1 MIPILVVALL
11 MGGIAPAQPV
21 VTGNEAVTGG
31 GPQSNQTVIASKERV
46 QQRLRE
52 MLEVPAS
59 EKGPI
64 SLNLKEIT
72 LAAMARSD
80 SFKAIVAKLVAVQ
93 SEEFAQSAMTDAA
106 LSLQARQEWN
116 RNQPNSLFGT
126 SRFEQTNV
134 DLGLEKRFQ
143 SGTRLSLGLG
153 EYRNNSSFGAAFGII
168 DAKVAGARL
177 ELTQSLWRD
186 FFGSTTRDLI
196 KSGKLKSEA
205 RMAAFESEVE
215 DWFIQLSGLYHQV
228 WFAQKRVEATRE
240 SLARKERLAGLF
252 QRRKALGISEE
263 AEQIQVET
271 AVEQS
276 RVQLEELIR
285 YLDQYWNLLVVS
297 LKLPEEDRFINPLDV
312 PVTIEAPQGD
322 ATLDC
327 KTTPVTNQ
335 LIRQVEQEM
344 AALELMASAT
354 QDQLRPDLMLS
365 LGLGTNG
372 SVLNASDDFG
382 TRWSNAL
389 SARYPAYTVGL
400 MFRLPLDASA
410 EKSKAMEVFSAKL
423 QLQSR
428 LSQLKDQLLSD
439 YGTSCLDL
447 KMLSGHEKL
456 YLKMESEMKRRTALE
471 ETRYRQARVLPFT
484 VLQAGDELYGTA
496 LARSANLVKWNEKK
510 WALEKT
516 GGKLYPTLDQW
527 VLGKNGKSIRDTA
540 KAEVQP

>member
-1 MIPILVVALL
+1 MKRRKKMISVLVVALFA
-11 MGGIAPAQPV
+11 G
-21 VTGNEAVTGG
+21 VTSQAEVT
-31 GPQSNQTVIASKERV
+31 ASKDRV

-64 SLNLKEIT
+64 SLNLREIT

-93 SEEFAQSAMTDAA
+93 SDELAQSAMTDAA

-126 SRFEQTNV
+126 SRFDQTNV

-153 EYRNNSSFGAAFGII
+153 EYRNNSSFGTAFGTI
-168 DAKVAGARL
+168 DAKVAGAKL
-177 ELTQSLWRD
+177 ELTQSLWKD
-186 FFGSTTRDLI
+186 FFGSSTRDLM
-196 KSGKLKSEA
+196 KSGKLKTEA
-205 RMAAFESEVE
+205 RIAAFESEVE
-215 DWFIQLSGLYHQV
+215 DWFLQLSGLYHQV

-240 SLARKERLAGLF
+240 SLARKERLAKLF
-252 QRRKALGISEE
+252 QRRKSLGISEE
-263 AEQIQVET
+263 AEQIQVES
-271 AVEQS
+271 AVDQA
-276 RVQLEELIR
+276 RVQLDELIR

-312 PVTIEAPQGD
+312 PVTID
-322 ATLDC
+322 AAQTEVAMDC
-327 KTTPVTNQ
+327 KMTPATNQ
-335 LIRQVEQEM
+335 MIRQVEQEM
-344 AALELMASAT
+344 AALELIASAT

-372 SVLNASDDFG
+372 SVLNASDDFA
-382 TRWSNAL
+382 TRWSNSL

-410 EKSKAMEVFSAKL
+410 EKSKTMEVFSAKL

-439 YGTSCLDL
+439 YGTACFDL

-456 YLKMESEMKRRTALE
+456 YQKMESEMKRRTELE
-471 ETRYRQARVLPFT
+471 ETRYRQARVLPFI
-484 VLQAGDELYGTA
+484 VLQAGDELYGTT

-516 GGKLYPTLDQW
+516 SGKLYPTLDHW
-527 VLGKNGKSIRDTA
+527 VVEKNSKSIRDTA
-540 KAEVQP
+540 KTEVQP